1 MSCCGRKLLIT
12 EDDKKH
18 ILSLYGLIK
27 EEPDPISETSTSALK
42 FDKTINFAPGYYR
55 HKGPVTTKT
64 GTYDWDVDKTLKD
77 ELQKIREFLKN
88 NPTGYVVE
96 ANLYSGESKIPNSD
110 NELGGTPVKE
120 NYLNKARLNSLK
132 SYLNPIFEL
141 WKTEGITKTDFKIN
155 EYMSGGTT
163 NWKGTPFCPENTPN
177 ERSCT
182 TTYFAQL
189 KAGDQTAK
197 DYKTKYDAE
206 QYFRVIIEVK
216 KVDDPK
222 PSELPSES
230 GDTVTEGCATGL
242 EVVIYVKSHEC
253 QNAEYL
259 VYGNN
264 TLLTNLAGGFTAN
277 LNNAGG
283 KLVSSAF
290 NFPAPDGYGN
300 IYQTNDFNDE
310 KKVFINGKTDIPAQ
324 ALNPSYG
331 YTKNGPY
338 SANEEGDI
346 KGERMDTFKVTVDQS
361 KTITEQGNGE
371 INIWLIGTT
380 KSLHLD
386 IPYVLIRKDGKE
398 VYNDQPKVES
408 GLILTLSG
416 CGNKVLS
423 KSTTSVKPTGYE
435 SILANI
441 YKERFDKIKQGL
453 GANAVE
459 DLSRK
464 QLKDSKSVLLDRT
477 LQLTN
482 LINQVV
488 LMGYD
493 IYKKSFAIGKN
504 SYFKGF
510 WNSQGNIVA
519 RLNIYKQIQLILDQN
534 PSYRKN
540 TDGAYVDTNIEKSKK
555 NPERLMGEIYLKL
568 EKFYEKYDI
577 FYKNS
582 DGQYLENG
590 LTYDEA
596 VEKPGGI
603 SPLTGTQ
610 YVRSDF
616 RSGEQVDTII

>member
-27 EEPDPISETSTSALK
+27 EEPDPISETSTSAFK
-42 FDKTINFAPGYYR
+42 IDKTINFAPGYYR
-55 HKGPVTTKT
+55 HKGPVTTKAGT
-64 GTYDWDVDKTLKD
+64 TYDWDVDKTLKD

-96 ANLYSGESKIPNSD
+96 ANLYSGESKIPNND
-110 NELGGTPVKE
+110 NELGGTQVKE

-163 NWKGTPFCPENTPN
+163 NWKGTPFCPANTTN

-222 PSELPSES
+222 PPELPSDP
-230 GDTVTEGCATGL
+230 GDTVSEGCATGL
-242 EVVIYVKSHEC
+242 EVVIYVKTHNC

-259 VYGNN
+259 VYANN
-264 TLLTNLAGGFTAN
+264 TLLTNLSGGFTAN

-283 KLVSSAF
+283 KLTADNF
-290 NFPAPDGYGN
+290 NFPAPGSEGS
-300 IYQTNDFNDE
+300 IYQTTEDGTKIGFMNKAD
-310 KKVFINGKTDIPAQ
+310 DIPAQ

-338 SANEEGDI
+338 SANEEGDLR
-346 KGERMDTFKVTVDQS
+346 GQRLDTFKVNATQS

-380 KSLHLD
+380 KAMHLD
-386 IPYVLIRKDGKE
+386 IPYVLIKKDGKE
-398 VYNDQPKVES
+398 VYNNQPKIEQ
-408 GLILTLSG
+408 GLVLTLSG
-416 CGNKVLS
+416 CGNKVLPL
-423 KSTTSVKPTGYE
+423 STKGIKPT
-435 SILANI
+435 
-441 YKERFDKIKQGL
+441 DKIT
-453 GANAVE
+453 
-459 DLSRK
+459 LSIHK
-464 QLKDSKSVLLDRT
+464 PDSKEVVFESYAQNWID
-477 LQLTN
+477 N
-482 LINQVV
+482 LVSSECIE
-488 LMGYD
+488 
-493 IYKKSFAIGKN
+493 
-504 SYFKGF
+504 FK
-510 WNSQGNIVA
+510 
-519 RLNIYKQIQLILDQN
+519 
-534 PSYRKN
+534 
-540 TDGAYVDTNIEKSKK
+540 
-555 NPERLMGEIYLKL
+555 
-568 EKFYEKYDI
+568 
-577 FYKNS
+577 
-582 DGQYLENG
+582 
-590 LTYDEA
+590 
-596 VEKPGGI
+596 
-603 SPLTGTQ
+603 
-610 YVRSDF
+610 
-616 RSGEQVDTII
+616 

>member
-27 EEPDPISETSTSALK
+27 EEPNPISETSTSAFK
-42 FDKTINFAPGYYR
+42 IDKTINFAPGYYR
-55 HKGPVTTKT
+55 NKGPVTTKS
-64 GTYDWDVDKTLKD
+64 GTYDWNIDNTLKVD
-77 ELQKIREFLKN
+77 LEKIREFLKN

-96 ANLYSGESKIPNSD
+96 ANLYSGESKIPNND
-110 NELGGTPVKE
+110 NELGIEVKE

-132 SYLNPIFEL
+132 SYLNPIFES
-141 WKTEGITKTDFKIN
+141 WKNEGITQTDFKIN

-197 DYKTKYDAE
+197 DYKAKYDAE

-283 KLVSSAF
+283 KLVSSEF

-346 KGERMDTFKVTVDQS
+346 RGERMDTFKVTADQS

-519 RLNIYKQIQLILDQN
+519 RLNIYKQIQIILDQN
-534 PSYRKN
+534 PSYRKSTN
-540 TDGAYVDTNIEKSKK
+540 GTYVDTNIEKSKK
-555 NPERLMGEIYLKL
+555 NPEKLMGDIYLKL

-577 FYKNS
+577 FYKNINE
-582 DGQYLENG
+582 DYLENG